1 MPNVS
6 LREILKLGPTRASLA
21 LCLLSIGLFAFAG
34 CATGTG
40 DSGSGDG
47 LGRYGDG
54 VGDDSSGWGEAGAEV
69 AIANESG
76 AYLKISPYVS
86 NQAGELLFPL
96 PDYFTVAPGQSV
108 TRSVRLSRQ
117 TQDEAIEGARY
128 VAVTVTAV
136 SGRLGFYGTW
146 IATNQGGGFNLQ
158 ARDGSDGYV
167 HLYYFG
173 TNQEVNGN

>member
-1 MPNVS
+1 LNAA
-6 LREILKLGPTRASLA
+6 LASG
-21 LCLLSIGLFAFAG
+21 LLSLGSLSLCG
-34 CATGTG
+34 CATGSG

-47 LGRYGDG
+47 LGQYGDG

-69 AIANESG
+69 AIVNESG

-86 NQAGELLFPL
+86 NQGGELLFPL
-96 PDYFTVAPGQSV
+96 PDYFTVAPGQSA
-108 TRSVRLSRQ
+108 TRYVKLSRQ

-136 SGRLGFYGTW
+136 SGREGFYGTW

-158 ARDGSDGYV
+158 ARDGSDGYA
-167 HLYYFG
+167 HLYYYG
-173 TNQEVNGN
+173 TNQEVSGN